1 MRNPRHGGGR
11 LSAAPEAGFVF
22 ACCEAMEQTA
32 QEQMI
37 EKFTEEVS
45 VHKVT
50 QGRCSR
56 PTIKVIRELPLTIF
70 LNGREIVTLL
80 CTGTHLDS
88 LAIGFLKS
96 EGLIDKPQD
105 ILEVD
110 CDAEKGMARVIV
122 SEAPMMAEKVFL
134 RRAITSGCGK
144 GSIFYHVIDSL
155 LAEKNTSSLRVT
167 PQQVLALMSE
177 VNRRSALYR
186 ASRGVHNAALAT
198 PEAVLLY
205 RNDIGRHNAV
215 DMIHGNC
222 FLNEVPLT
230 DKILLTTGRITSEIL
245 LKTAKMKIPILVSRN
260 VATHHSI
267 NLGNDLG
274 ITLIGDVRGR
284 NLIVYTHPE
293 RVTFDPPIEQPAP

>member
-1 MRNPRHGGGR
+1 
-11 LSAAPEAGFVF
+11 
-22 ACCEAMEQTA
+22 MENTKQD
-32 QEQMI
+32 QLI
-37 EKFTEEVS
+37 EKFTEEVP
-45 VHKVT
+45 VCKVT

-56 PTIKVIRELPLTIF
+56 PTIKVIREIPLTIF

-96 EGLIDKPQD
+96 EGLIDKPRD
-105 ILEVD
+105 ILEVN
-110 CDAEKGMARVIV
+110 CDLEKGMAKVIV

-155 LAEKNTSSLRVT
+155 LAEKNTSSLQVS
-167 PQQVLALMSE
+167 PQQVLSLMSE

-198 PEAVLLY
+198 AQEILLY

-215 DMIHGNC
+215 DMIHGNS
-222 FLNEVPLT
+222 FINELPLK

-267 NLGNDLG
+267 NLANDLG

-293 RVTFDPPIEQPAP
+293 RVALDLPADESGG

>member
-1 MRNPRHGGGR
+1 MAAR
-11 LSAAPEAGFVF
+11 LGTKSGFPLGD
-22 ACCEAMEQTA
+22 AMEQA
-32 QEQMI
+32 KQDQLI

-45 VHKVT
+45 VFKVT
-50 QGRCSR
+50 QGRCFR
-56 PTIKVIRELPLTIF
+56 PTIKVIREIPLTIF

-80 CTGTHLDS
+80 CTGTNLDS

-96 EGLIDKPQD
+96 EGLIDKPKD
-105 ILEVD
+105 ILEVN
-110 CDAEKGMARVIV
+110 CDLEKGVAKVIV
-122 SEAPMMAEKVFL
+122 SEAPMMAEKLFL

-155 LAEKNTSSLRVT
+155 LAEKITSSLQVT
-167 PQQVLALMSE
+167 PEQVLSLMSQ
-177 VNRRSALYR
+177 VNLRSTLYR

-198 PEAVLLY
+198 PEEILLY

-222 FLNEVPLT
+222 FINEVPLT

-245 LKTAKMKIPILVSRN
+245 LKTAKMKIPILISRN

-267 NLGNDLG
+267 NLAIDLG

-284 NLIVYTHPE
+284 NLTVYTHPE
-293 RVTFDPPIEQPAP
+293 RVLLNLPIDQSGP